1 MNNKELKKLMTKV
14 AKGEISKEEADR
26 IIKQEKMHQDKP
38 KQESKGKLRKDHTH
52 KRKKSNKTKEVK

>member
-26 IIKQEKMHQDKP
+26 LIKQEKMHQDKP
-38 KQESKGKLRKDHTH
+38 KQESKGNLKDHTH